1 MTEEFLV
8 LEALR
13 GSPFAPTAETTRRKS
28 FSHLVDHLAFIQT
41 GDFMNFLKSYAV
53 GPGSPDYPVGT
64 FLGRLRVFD
73 SGDGE
78 SGLFWFH
85 SKLGSLAAVWM
96 EANGEPSVLEG
107 PVNQAKAGFSNG
119 RWLRG

>member
-8 LEALR
+8 LEALS

-28 FSHLVDHLAFIQT
+28 FSHLVDDLAFIQT
-41 GDFMNFLKSYAV
+41 GGFMNFLKSYAV

-64 FLGRLRVFD
+64 VLGRLGVFD

-85 SKLGSLAAVWM
+85 STI
-96 EANGEPSVLEG
+96 
-107 PVNQAKAGFSNG
+107 
-119 RWLRG
+119 